1 MKGAPGRDG
10 VFPGFCSTICRNPFC
25 DHVFLQVS
33 LDPTAAVAF
42 LALPAFKE
50 SAVLEAAQG
59 YRVTQVSGLL
69 VIVF

>member
-1 MKGAPGRDG
+1 M
-10 VFPGFCSTICRNPFC
+10 VCSPDLVAQFVEIHC
-25 DHVFLQVS
+25 DHIFLQVS

-59 YRVTQVSGLL
+59 YRVIQVSGLL

>member
-1 MKGAPGRDG
+1 MSPGL
-10 VFPGFCSTICRNPFC
+10 CSTICRNPHF

-59 YRVTQVSGLL
+59 YRVIQVSVPL
-69 VIVF
+69 VVVF